1 MLTRKSLFVTFVCC
15 LCVVGFMSCGGS
27 SSSSDSPDSS
37 TTTDSTGAAVAALF
51 GTGESASINKPFT
64 IPQKL
69 ANLFVSMAIAQ
80 AEGAGERDTC
90 DDPDE
95 DGLSDG
101 PQEITAPLTG
111 DAGTYGNTSGT
122 SMTLAEDDFCQNSEG
137 TENTGD
143 GPDGN
148 GLFAAFTLTSEVTG
162 TCTSGDSEETITMES
177 GEGVWRNTETSFP
190 EVYGTFVIDGTTV
203 NCSIFMNEDQ
213 TVQDTS
219 SCSSEDGTAL
229 TLDSDVECQLN
240 ASGDGGEDTE
250 DV

>member
-1 MLTRKSLFVTFVCC
+1 M
-15 LCVVGFMSCGGS
+15 
-27 SSSSDSPDSS
+27 
-37 TTTDSTGAAVAALF
+37 
-51 GTGESASINKPFT
+51 
-64 IPQKL
+64 
-69 ANLFVSMAIAQ
+69 AQ
-80 AEGAGERDTC
+80 AEGAGERNTC

-111 DAGTYGNTSGT
+111 DAGTYGDTSGT
-122 SMTLAEDDFCQNSEG
+122 SMTVAADDFCQDSAG

-143 GPDGN
+143 GPDDN

-162 TCTSGDSEETITMES
+162 TCTAADDSEETITMES
-177 GEGVWRNTETSFP
+177 GEGIWRNTETSFP

-203 NCSIFMNEDQ
+203 NCTIFLNEDQ

-219 SCSSEDGTAL
+219 SCSGEDGTAL

-240 ASGDGGEDTE
+240 ATETETDSGDTE